1 MLKSVINKNFRNVRP
16 LLALGE
22 DQDPSSPF
30 VFDIHGWFKQSCL
43 PLSSQSLSSL
53 LISQANVP

>member
-30 VFDIHGWFKQSCL
+30 VFDIH
-43 PLSSQSLSSL
+43 
-53 LISQANVP
+53 